1 MMPICKMGED
11 VVLFPKPMS
20 IITANGGLMAM
31 LLAKESASAILGD
44 AGMTI
49 LIGVVVVFCMLL
61 LLTGVFKL
69 FGLIMTTVG
78 SGKQR
83 KPAKAVVIAPP
94 ASVSPAAP
102 AAPAGNTRP
111 VTTTPTVQNGIPEDT
126 VAAISAAVA
135 ATAPDGVQYAVRS
148 IRKK

>member
-1 MMPICKMGED
+1 
-11 VVLFPKPMS
+11 
-20 IITANGGLMAM
+20 MAM
-31 LLAKESASAILGD
+31 LLAKEPASAILGD

-69 FGLIMTTVG
+69 FGLIMSTMG
-78 SGKQR
+78 NGKQS
-83 KPAKAVVIAPP
+83 KPAKTVIIAPP
-94 ASVSPAAP
+94 APVSPPAP
-102 AAPAGNTRP
+102 PAPAGNTRP

-135 ATAPDGVQYAVRS
+135 AVAPAGTQYAVRG
-148 IRKK
+148 IRRK